1 MVRTANEPGVLEA
14 WLERAK
20 GNHSTYMLDHSV
32 TPFMMRT
39 YSEFAAQVEE
49 SADEW
54 RSAGIGPGHV
64 VMMSMPSGLQLLTQ
78 LTALLLVGAAP
89 LPLTPQIAPEA
100 LEHLIEMANPAAV
113 VLSAERSDSSL
124 QREAVLLPHK
134 PFGLKGRSRLYVRP
148 SARRSELLFDCLLL
162 STSGSTGM
170 PKIVVHRVSNAF
182 MNAGLHMEAIE
193 EQTGGSYSATL
204 PAYYSFGL
212 VAGLFGALQ
221 MEKNVYFP
229 EMPFYPGEW
238 LKSCENNDITL
249 VSITPSLLKRLVAIN
264 KPFPRSIRKLTIGGD
279 HADERDIRKLKEL
292 YRGDIYLTYGLSEA
306 GPRVLTHKLDQE
318 GLGIG
323 CMGVPL
329 RGVETRIDGE
339 LDGNGR
345 LIGELLVRTPTRML
359 GYWEDGQFHRDDFE
373 GEWLRTGDIVCE
385 GEGGSGLQFMER
397 RKNMLI
403 TGGEKLYPGIIRK
416 ALLAHPNVV
425 EARVDST
432 ADDKQGFVP
441 TAVVQL
447 QQGAPATVN
456 DLESWCKKRLR
467 LAEIPRSFTIVP
479 HLEVVKK

>member
-1 MVRTANEPGVLEA
+1 M
-14 WLERAK
+14 
-20 GNHSTYMLDHSV
+20 
-32 TPFMMRT
+32 
-39 YSEFAAQVEE
+39 
-49 SADEW
+49 
-54 RSAGIGPGHV
+54 
-64 VMMSMPSGLQLLTQ
+64 
-78 LTALLLVGAAP
+78 
-89 LPLTPQIAPEA
+89 
-100 LEHLIEMANPAAV
+100 
-113 VLSAERSDSSL
+113 
-124 QREAVLLPHK
+124 
-134 PFGLKGRSRLYVRP
+134 
-148 SARRSELLFDCLLL
+148 
-162 STSGSTGM
+162 
-170 PKIVVHRVSNAF
+170 
-182 MNAGLHMEAIE
+182 
-193 EQTGGSYSATL
+193 
-204 PAYYSFGL
+204 
-212 VAGLFGALQ
+212 
-221 MEKNVYFP
+221 
-229 EMPFYPGEW
+229 
-238 LKSCENNDITL
+238 
-249 VSITPSLLKRLVAIN
+249 N